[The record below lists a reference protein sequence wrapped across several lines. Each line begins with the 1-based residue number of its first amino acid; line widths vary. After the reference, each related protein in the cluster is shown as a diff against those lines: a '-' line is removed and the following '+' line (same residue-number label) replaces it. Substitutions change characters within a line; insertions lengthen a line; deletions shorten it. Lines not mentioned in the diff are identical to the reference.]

1 MFTTCISAHS
11 SSCAHQSRPPP
22 SLTIDALTHAAPFQ
36 EAEPFPRLLPSPS
49 PLQITGKPWQEIEY
63 TSRDT
68 DSKKYRS
75 LTIQAPVANADQLY
89 QIYEAVGADPR
100 VRGVG

>member
-1 MFTTCISAHS
+1 MSMIVIVDVDEAVVDD
-11 SSCAHQSRPPP
+11 
-22 SLTIDALTHAAPFQ
+22 DATLARVWHD
-36 EAEPFPRLLPSPS
+36 S
-49 PLQITGKPWQEIEY
+49 QITGRPWQEIKY

-100 VRGVG
+100 VGVWRLWVLGERWWWL